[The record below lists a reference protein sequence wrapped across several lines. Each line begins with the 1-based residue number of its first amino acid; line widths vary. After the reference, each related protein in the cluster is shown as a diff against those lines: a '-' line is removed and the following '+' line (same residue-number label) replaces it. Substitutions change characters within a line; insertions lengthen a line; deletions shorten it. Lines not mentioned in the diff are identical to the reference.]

1 MGSQIQLGEI
11 NASELPQLLERK
23 AVKLLDEF
31 CIRTAND
38 KYQPRLLRYRIES
51 RQVLI
56 YEIRR
61 LVNDADR
68 HRELPM
74 AKIRYTPELNQ
85 WTLHHQKGEYW
96 QLYLNVPPT
105 LDFGKLLGTIKEDPM
120 GYFWQE

>member
-1 MGSQIQLGEI
+1 MTSQFQLGEI
-11 NASELPQLLERK
+11 QGSELPQLLERK

-31 CIRTAND
+31 CIKAAHD
-38 KYQPRLLRYRIES
+38 KYQPRLLRYRIEG

-61 LVNDADR
+61 LAKTVDQ

-74 AKIRYTPELNQ
+74 AKLRYTPELNQ
-85 WTLHHQKGEYW
+85 WSLHHQKGEYW

-105 LDFGKLLGTIKEDPM
+105 LDFSKLLDTIRQDPM
-120 GYFWQE
+120 GYFWQD

>member
-1 MGSQIQLGEI
+1 MVSQLQLGEI
-11 NASELPQLLERK
+11 SASELPQLLERK

-38 KYQPRLLRYRIES
+38 KYQPRHLRYRIES

-61 LVNDADR
+61 LANDADQ

-96 QLYLNVPPT
+96 QIYLNIPPT
-105 LDFGKLLGTIKEDPM
+105 LDFGKLLGTIREDPM